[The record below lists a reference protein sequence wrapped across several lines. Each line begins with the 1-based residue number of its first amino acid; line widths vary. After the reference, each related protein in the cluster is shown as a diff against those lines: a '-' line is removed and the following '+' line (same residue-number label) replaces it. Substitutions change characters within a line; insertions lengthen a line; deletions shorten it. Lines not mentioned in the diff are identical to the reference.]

1 MANVDLSLDMTIE
14 EVLRRWPELNE
25 VLLRHQM
32 ACTGCAMAPFER
44 LSDVA
49 RSYGLSRTRLLRELR
64 AGRREARR

>member
-1 MANVDLSLDMTIE
+1 MRGADLSLDMTVE
-14 EVLRRWPELNE
+14 DALTRWPELGD

-49 RSYGLSRTRLLRELR
+49 QSYGLSAARLLRELR
-64 AGRREARR
+64 ARVRETRR

>member
-1 MANVDLSLDMTIE
+1 MRGAELSLDMTIE
-14 EVLRRWPELNE
+14 DVLTRWPELGE

-49 RSYGLSRTRLLRELR
+49 RSYGLSSTRLLRELR
-64 AGRREARR
+64 AGLQEVRR